1 MATQYREVLEP
12 QERLAA
18 FRLGAY
24 LKFASMG
31 VRPSEIDAFVKQAG
45 VGATSTLLSPP
56 GLAKMVATVAILT
69 GVPLGVAAHVIGK
82 RITGSRGREKEL
94 RSQIGYYR
102 NAAQQLETGL
112 AGART
117 TM

>member
-18 FRLGAY
+18 FRLGAC
-24 LKFASMG
+24 LKFASIG

-45 VGATSTLLSPP
+45 PGATSALFSPT
-56 GLAKMVATVAILT
+56 GAAKMVATVAILT

-82 RITGSRGREKEL
+82 RITGARGREKEL
-94 RSQIGYYR
+94 QSQIGYYR
-102 NAAQQLETGL
+102 NASQQLETGL
-112 AGART
+112 AGAQT
-117 TM
+117 SM